1 MWIKIELNWIEYTVS
16 GTLKPC
22 PRGQSGLFPNC
33 TGNKNVC
40 YSLVRPNVKVRKW
53 YVENRQYLFQCP
65 VYKNLSLSS
74 ACFFLLVLRRAD
86 FPFDQVPVPSVTYI
100 DDTEITVTLNC
111 DFKVP
116 PWGNVSFEIQWFV
129 NGNASKPAAQCDDP
143 LTSEC
148 SLLRHYEYGLG
159 SHVNIYIYLFE
170 LEKVLHSC
178 LSFLLYIIALVV
190 F

>member
-1 MWIKIELNWIEYTVS
+1 MLKIANICSSARCIKI
-16 GTLKPC
+16 
-22 PRGQSGLFPNC
+22 
-33 TGNKNVC
+33 
-40 YSLVRPNVKVRKW
+40 LV
-53 YVENRQYLFQCP
+53 YLQL
-65 VYKNLSLSS
+65 V
-74 ACFFLLVLRRAD
+74 FFLLVLRRAD

-159 SHVNIYIYLFE
+159 SHVISFPLICIYLFE
-170 LEKVLHSC
+170 LEKVLLSC
-178 LSFLLYIIALVV
+178 PYFLLCIIALVV